1 MRNVHPFFEDRK
13 AYTRNE
19 IRADALVH
27 GAGIL
32 AALAGSVVLL
42 AHAGVTGVLAAYI
55 FGLLVMLACSAA
67 YNLTPPSRLKWLL
80 RRFDHSAIFLLI
92 AGTYTPLLPFLP
104 DAAQS
109 WTLGLVTWLGA
120 AFGIAIKFIFPGR
133 FDRLAILIYL
143 ALGWVGVTAAGD
155 FAQVLPAQVLN
166 LIIAGGILYTAGVIF
181 HIWESLKFHNAI
193 WHGFVAA
200 AAACHFAAIAMLYY

>member
-13 AYTRNE
+13 VYTRNE
-19 IRADALVH
+19 ICADALVH

-32 AALAGSVVLL
+32 AALAGSTALL
-42 AHAGVTGVLAAYI
+42 IHAGMSWVLASYL
-55 FGLLVMLACSAA
+55 FGLIVMLSCSAA
-67 YNLTPPSRLKWLL
+67 YNLTPPSWLKWIL

-166 LIIAGGILYTAGVIF
+166 LIIAGGILYTAGVMF

-193 WHGFVAA
+193 WHSFVAC
-200 AAACHFAAIAMLYY
+200 AAACHFAAIALLYY

>member
-1 MRNVHPFFEDRK
+1 VHPFFEGRK
-13 AYTRNE
+13 IYTRNE

-32 AALAGSVVLL
+32 AALAGSIAMLV
-42 AHAGVTGVLAAYI
+42 HAGVTWVLAAYL

-67 YNLTPPSRLKWLL
+67 YNLTPPSQLKWIL

-120 AFGIAIKFIFPGR
+120 AFGIAVKFAFPGR
-133 FDRLAILIYL
+133 FDRLAILVYL
-143 ALGWVGVTAAGD
+143 ALGWVGITAAGA
-155 FAQVLPAQVLN
+155 FMQVLPPQVLN

-181 HIWESLKFHNAI
+181 HIWERLKFHNVI
-193 WHGFVAA
+193 WHGFVVA
-200 AAACHFAAIAMLYY
+200 AAACHFAAIALLYY

>member
-1 MRNVHPFFEDRK
+1 VHPFFERHRP
-13 AYTRNE
+13 YSRNE
-19 IRADALVH
+19 TRADALVH

-32 AALAGSVVLL
+32 AALAGSIVLL
-42 AHAGVTGVLAAYI
+42 IHSGVSWVLAAYVLCLI
-55 FGLLVMLACSAA
+55 MMLACSAA
-67 YNLTPPSRLKWLL
+67 YNLTPPSQLKWIL

-104 DAAQS
+104 DAAQA

-120 AFGIAIKFIFPGR
+120 AFGIAIKFLFPGR
-133 FDRLAILIYL
+133 FDRLAILVYL
-143 ALGWVGVTAAGD
+143 ALGWVGITAAGA
-155 FAQVLPAQVLN
+155 FAQVLPSQVLN

-181 HIWESLKFHNAI
+181 HIWDSLKFHNAI

-200 AAACHFAAIAMLYY
+200 AATCHFIAILLLYY